1 MGLLIIW
8 NRNPVSTTVL
18 DQPYMGQRLFQ
29 ERENNV

>member
-8 NRNPVSTTVL
+8 NRNPESTTVL
-18 DQPYMGQRLFQ
+18 VQPYMGQHLFQ